1 MMQDVRLGRAITL
14 DNVEPVI
21 EAVTGSILRNGS
33 ALPAGLVGIKNKD
46 DYTFCIRSAYVL

>member
-21 EAVTGSILRNGS
+21 VAVTGSILRNGS
-33 ALPAGLVGIKNKD
+33 ALLGLVGIKNKD
-46 DYTFCIRSAYVL
+46 RPWFCIRSAYVL